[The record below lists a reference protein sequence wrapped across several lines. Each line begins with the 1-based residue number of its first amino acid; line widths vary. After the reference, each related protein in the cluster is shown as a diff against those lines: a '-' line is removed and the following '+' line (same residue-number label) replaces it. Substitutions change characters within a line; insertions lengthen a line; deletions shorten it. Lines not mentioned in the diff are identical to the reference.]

1 MSDTYEIVE
10 EAIRTNY
17 YGVKRMCEAMIP
29 LLEASD
35 SPRIVSIASTMGM
48 LQVKSSKDHVIIG
61 FGYAKLS
68 FIYFLKKLYY
78 IDYRMCQMN
87 GQKECW
93 VMLRI

>member
-48 LQVKSSKDHVIIG
+48 LQVKSSREMLVIIG
-61 FGYAKLS
+61 FDNSPLC
-68 FIYFLKKLYY
+68 FIQYKHFLLFVFY

-87 GQKECW
+87 GQKEC
-93 VMLRI
+93 

>member
-35 SPRIVSIASTMGM
+35 SPRIVNIASTMGM
-48 LQVKSSKDHVIIG
+48 LQVKSSREMLVIIG
-61 FGYAKLS
+61 FG
-68 FIYFLKKLYY
+68 
-78 IDYRMCQMN
+78 
-87 GQKECW
+87 
-93 VMLRI
+93 

>member
-48 LQVKSSKDHVIIG
+48 LQVKSSKDHVIICLARPL
-61 FGYAKLS
+61 GY
-68 FIYFLKKLYY
+68 LKQCYY

-93 VMLRI
+93 VMVRI

>member
-48 LQVKSSKDHVIIG
+48 LQVKSSREMLVIIWLWLV
-61 FGYAKLS
+61 LS
-68 FIYFLKKLYY
+68 VI
-78 IDYRMCQMN
+78 
-87 GQKECW
+87 
-93 VMLRI
+93 